1 MLDQLI
7 IGDNRSYD
15 DFEAS
20 VKERKII
27 DGKKKEIKESVPFSN
42 VTYDF
47 SKIDGELYWE
57 EKELEYILE
66 ITASD
71 PEELSIKIQAFK
83 SWVMN
88 VVAENLYDP
97 YILDYHFVATF
108 ADISVDE
115 TEVEK
120 ATISVSFTAYP
131 YMISNIPKVYS
142 YELTAGVEQTV
153 SVNNP
158 SSHRITPTFDAS
170 VPFTVKVG
178 TEAFSV
184 PSGETT
190 DEYFK
195 LEAGDNILKLKST
208 ANGSLEISFYEE
220 VF

>member
-7 IGDNRSYD
+7 IENNRSYD

-27 DGKKKEIKESVPFSN
+27 DGKKKTIKESVPFSN

-57 EKELEYILE
+57 EKSLEYTLE
-66 ITASD
+66 ITAND
-71 PEELSIKIQAFK
+71 PEELSQKIQVFK
-83 SWVMN
+83 SWIMN
-88 VVAENLYDP
+88 VFEERLYDP
-97 YILDYHFVATF
+97 YILDYHFIATF
-108 ADISVDE
+108 EDISVDE

-120 ATISVSFTAYP
+120 ATISVTFTAYP

-153 SVNNP
+153 TVNNP
-158 SSHRITPTFDAS
+158 SSHRITPTFNAS

-178 TEAFSV
+178 TESYAVS
-184 PSGETT
+184 SGETT
-190 DEYFK
+190 DGYFN
-195 LEAGDNILKLKST
+195 LEAGDNILTLKST
-208 ANGSLEISFYEE
+208 ENGSLEITFYEE